1 MAIAPLFV
9 QHIVF
14 TRLDVSMNKKIM
26 NDLILISSILVISI
40 VAFLAFTI
48 SLKNGENAIITVNGE
63 KVAVLDLRKD
73 TTKKIDTKFGFNEI
87 KIEDG
92 AVSVISADCPDKI
105 CADHRQISKVGQT
118 IVCLPHKLVV
128 EISEVD
134 S

>member
-1 MAIAPLFV
+1 
-9 QHIVF
+9 
-14 TRLDVSMNKKIM
+14 MNKKIR

-92 AVSVISADCPDKI
+92 AVSVTNADCPDKI
-105 CADHRQISKVGQT
+105 CADHRQISKVGET

>member
-1 MAIAPLFV
+1 MHQQSKGHPQNLHLPKMNVILKKKHHAQDAENAWMFV
-9 QHIVF
+9 QLIVF

-73 TTKKIDTKFGFNEI
+73 STIKIDT
-87 KIEDG
+87 
-92 AVSVISADCPDKI
+92 
-105 CADHRQISKVGQT
+105 
-118 IVCLPHKLVV
+118 
-128 EISEVD
+128 
-134 S
+134 